1 MTNTNKEKQRDG
13 PYSIG
18 ERVTGVMM
26 QYYEMCTRELW
37 FAAHDVDINRENRHV
52 MRGTRVDNTSYAE
65 SSESLQI
72 HGTIAPDL
80 LDDGR
85 IVEVKP
91 SSNSSGGRL
100 QLLYYLWYFKH
111 KLGVETTG
119 VLAAPRERT
128 RETVKLTPDGEAR
141 VETALHEIRAIID
154 RDAPPAFEE
163 KPYCK
168 SCAYRDFCQV

>member
-1 MTNTNKEKQRDG
+1 MTQNNRDG
-13 PYSIG
+13 DIHDAA

-37 FAAHDVDINRENRHV
+37 FVAHDIDIDRGNRHV
-52 MRGTRVDNTSYAE
+52 MRGTRVDKTSYAE
-65 SSESLQI
+65 NSESILI
-72 HGTIAPDL
+72 DGTIAPDL

-91 SSNSSGGRL
+91 SSDSSGGRL

-111 KLGVETTG
+111 KLGIETTG

-128 RETVKLTPDGEAR
+128 RETVELTPDAEKQ
-141 VETALHEIRAIID
+141 VETALHGIREIITQD
-154 RDAPPAFEE
+154 SPPAFEE
-163 KPYCK
+163 KPYCG
-168 SCAYRDFCQV
+168 SCAYRDFCQI